1 MISALQSTP
10 AVSPAQTSRPSPV
23 AERGGTAPAAPVRQP
38 EKEPAQGFQPG
49 QGFGV
54 AGSTLVAAQEEAG
67 RQRKA
72 AEEPPED
79 SENARSGLS
88 SELSEDD
95 QKRVQELQA
104 RDREVRAHEQAHAR
118 VGGQYASAPSY
129 EMERGPDGKSYAVGG
144 HVSISTAPVPG
155 DPEATIRKMET
166 VRRAALAP
174 AEPSGQDRRVAAAA
188 DAKRTDA
195 RAEINEIRRE
205 ETQQRFEDTAAD
217 GPDSAAK
224 AAVPEPATADAG
236 EFEEGFEQS
245 FGLPGASRS
254 EEGDSRPADGFAA
267 SLSDFGDGDD
277 DATASAEGFSSR
289 IEDLSRTLD
298 RAIDGL
304 TSAVGGTIGR
314 LDAAPLSAGEA
325 QTTTRR
331 TGVDIRV

>member
-10 AVSPAQTSRPSPV
+10 AVSPAQTSRPAPV
-23 AERGGTAPAAPVRQP
+23 AARGGTAPAAPVRQP

-49 QGFGV
+49 QGFAV

-79 SENARSGLS
+79 TENARSGLS
-88 SELSEDD
+88 SDLSEDD
-95 QKRVQELQA
+95 EKRVQELQA

-188 DAKRTDA
+188 DARRTDA

-217 GPDSAAK
+217 GMDSAAK
-224 AAVPEPATADAG
+224 AAVPEPTDDGG
-236 EFEEGFEQS
+236 EFQEGFEQS

-254 EEGDSRPADGFAA
+254 DEGDSRPAAGFAA
-267 SLSDFGDGDD
+267 ALSDFGDGED
-277 DATASAEGFSSR
+277 DATASAGGFSSR

-314 LDAAPLSAGEA
+314 LDAAPLSAAEA